1 MVAQRGGKGIEEN
14 EGVEQ
19 GINYKSAQDNFLE
32 DGNICISG
40 CGDGLQRWFQGCIN
54 LWKPIKL
61 STLHMCSLFYFYST

>member
-54 LWKPIKL
+54 L
-61 STLHMCSLFYFYST
+61 